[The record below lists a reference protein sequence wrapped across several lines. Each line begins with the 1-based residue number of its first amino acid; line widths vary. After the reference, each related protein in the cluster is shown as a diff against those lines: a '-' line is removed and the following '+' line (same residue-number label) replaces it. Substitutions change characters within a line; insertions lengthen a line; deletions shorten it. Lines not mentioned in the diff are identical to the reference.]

1 MQQHLLLLF
10 KSKYADIFRVQKPV
24 GDFYEPL
31 WASCEIVSKDFV
43 KNIM

>member
-10 KSKYADIFRVQKPV
+10 KSKYVDIFRVQKPV

-31 WASCEIVSKDFV
+31 WAAVQAVRLFLRV
-43 KNIM
+43 L